1 MTTAI
6 DSQILRSGTSR
17 TAKFEGGDHG
27 SQVSFFL
34 VDNEPGQ
41 GPGLHVHPYS
51 ETWVIRSGEAE
62 FTVGREKLRAG
73 AGAIVVGPAGIPHK
87 FVNIG
92 AGRLELICIHANT
105 AIVQDWV
112 EEEAAA

>member
-1 MTTAI
+1 MTAAI
-6 DSQILRSGTSR
+6 DSDILSSGMSR

-41 GPGLHVHPYS
+41 GPDLHVHPYS

-62 FTVGREKLRAG
+62 FTVGQDKLRAG
-73 AGAIVVGPAGIPHK
+73 AGAILVGPAGIPHK

-92 AGRLELICIHANT
+92 RERLELICIHANST
-105 AIVQDWV
+105 IVQDWV
-112 EEEAAA
+112 AEEAAA